1 MRDGESSKSWWKAF
15 LSQSEDSDPKSSA
28 METLQ
33 GLTKGWCHLFE
44 SYIFKASVWL
54 LSEETEEVQG

>member
-15 LSQSEDSDPKSSA
+15 LSQSEDSDLNSSA

-33 GLTKGWCHLFE
+33 GLTTGWCHLFE
-44 SYIFKASVWL
+44 SYIFKAPVRL
-54 LSEETEEVQG
+54 LGEETEEVHG